1 MPLYQ
6 LWPIYSPAS
15 YVARGSQ
22 PNFDMDQLC
31 AWDFM
36 RLILSSNVYVHWP
49 FIFPIENP
57 TEILVAVI
65 SFLFESG
72 GK

>member
-1 MPLYQ
+1 M
-6 LWPIYSPAS
+6 
-15 YVARGSQ
+15 ARGSQ

-36 RLILSSNVYVHWP
+36 KLILSSDVYVHWP

-65 SFLFESG
+65 SFLFESR